1 MPILTAEERLGR
13 LVGGRYRLHA
23 LIGAGGMGLLFR
35 ASDERENR
43 AVAVKMLKPCERE
56 EPDRAARFEREASIL
71 STLVHPHV
79 ARFLDSGVDENGGRF
94 LVMELLEGISLEE
107 ELQRR
112 GVLSFVDAVAIVVPI
127 AKALVAA
134 HARGVVHRDVKPNN
148 IFLCREEGRV
158 VPKLLD
164 FGIAKSRRDEF
175 ETRTGSLVGTPGYV
189 SPEQARDNECGP
201 FTDVWGV
208 GAVLHRCL
216 TGHPPHH
223 GGSVAEMLAR
233 VVQQSVPQLA
243 VPGLGRGACATV
255 DRALAREPE
264 RRYVTMQ
271 AFVDALEQE
280 CASASDPDGSDELQ
294 STATVTLETQLP
306 ARAAKPAARRAPTS
320 RPYLLWYSAVLT
332 LVVAALGLASVL
344 PGGGDLSRR
353 ENSNG
358 PREDAK
364 PSEAKVEPS
373 QRASSAP
380 AVSTSSAAVSSSTA
394 PERPRRSVRR
404 FPKSPAREGAPS
416 AAPAAPSPSALSTA
430 ASPPPQEEHR
440 PDHELK
446 NGVPVVTQW

>member
-1 MPILTAEERLGR
+1 MPILTAEERVGR
-13 LVGGRYRLHA
+13 LVGGRYRLDTV
-23 LIGAGGMGLLFR
+23 IGTGGMGLLFR
-35 ASDERENR
+35 ALDERENR

-56 EPDRAARFEREASIL
+56 EPDRAARFEREAAIL

-79 ARFLDSGVDENGGRF
+79 ARFLDSGVDESGGRF
-94 LVMELLEGISLEE
+94 IVMELLVGISLEE
-107 ELQRR
+107 ELERR
-112 GVLSFVDAVAIVVPI
+112 GVLSYPEAVAIVVPI
-127 AKALVAA
+127 ARALVAA
-134 HARGVVHRDVKPNN
+134 HTRGVVHRDVKPNN

-233 VVQQSVPQLA
+233 VVQQPVPRLV
-243 VPGLGRGACATV
+243 VPGLGRAACATI

-264 RRYVTMQ
+264 RRYGTMQ
-271 AFVDALEQE
+271 ALVDALEEE
-280 CASASDPDGSDELQ
+280 CAPDDGADGSDDIQ
-294 STATVTLETQLP
+294 STATVTLETLLP
-306 ARAAKPAARRAPTS
+306 AHAERPAARHASTP

-332 LVVAALGLASVL
+332 LVVAALALASVL
-344 PGGGDLSRR
+344 PGGDDLARR
-353 ENSNG
+353 QNSNP

-364 PSEAKVEPS
+364 PHEAKVAVFEHPS
-373 QRASSAP
+373 SPP
-380 AVSTSSAAVSSSTA
+380 AVSTLTAAIASSIA
-394 PERPRRSVRR
+394 PVPVPPPRRIRKAPVR
-404 FPKSPAREGAPS
+404 ES
-416 AAPAAPSPSALSTA
+416 AFLAAPSPSDLSPVA
-430 ASPPPQEEHR
+430 NPPPQEERR

-446 NGVPVVTQW
+446 NGVPVVTEW